1 LCQSGP
7 DVGEEQIM
15 SSHVDH
21 PRGELG
27 ATGPDTDSRLR
38 VERSPKRIRA
48 LVAGVVVVD
57 TRAARLVWEHP
68 YYPTYYVPR
77 EDVRADLV
85 PAGRHAPRGGL
96 GEADAYDVRVAGRTL
111 PGAALAYPDSPALR
125 DLVRL
130 SWKAMDEWLEE
141 DEPVYVHPRDPY
153 KRVDILASSRHV
165 RIVVDGVTVAD
176 STQPRILFETGLP
189 PRYYLPISDVRA
201 DLLRP
206 SQSVS
211 HCPYKGTASWW
222 TLEAGGARLEDVAWI
237 YRAPTP
243 ESQKIAGLVAFYDE
257 RVDVY
262 VDEQL
267 QDRPDTPFT

>member
-1 LCQSGP
+1 MES
-7 DVGEEQIM
+7 
-15 SSHVDH
+15 
-21 PRGELG
+21 
-27 ATGPDTDSRLR
+27 LR
-38 VERSPKRIRA
+38 VEPSPKRIRA
-48 LVAGVVVVD
+48 LVAGAAVVD

-77 EDVRADLV
+77 ENVHAELV
-85 PAGRHAPRGGL
+85 PAGRHEPRGGL
-96 GEADAYDVRVAGRTL
+96 GEADAYDVRVSGRTL
-111 PGAALAYPDSPALR
+111 TGAALAYPDRAELA

-130 SWKAMDEWLEE
+130 SWSAMDEWLEE

-176 STQPRILFETGLP
+176 STQPRILFETGLV
-189 PRYYLPISDVRA
+189 PRHYLPMGDVRT

-206 SQSVS
+206 TQTVS
-211 HCPYKGTASWW
+211 HCPYKGSATWW
-222 TLEAGGARLEDVAWI
+222 SLQVGDGVHDDLAWT

-243 ESQKIAGLVAFYDE
+243 ESHKIAGLVAFYDE

-262 VDEQL
+262 LDGVRQE
-267 QDRPDTPFT
+267 RPDTPFA